1 MHLNS
6 SQMHLCTSWKRL
18 ILKKEGFH
26 RKTSVFLQQRSRL
39 EWSKL
44 RYVDSIKK
52 LSKVLKPALEGQDA
66 GAAVVLLLK
75 TTDKDLRILFVKRA
89 ENPADPWSG
98 QMALPGGKR
107 DATDQSLKQT
117 VVRETLEET
126 NINLLDRCR
135 FLGVMET
142 LTSTPRPEM
151 KIVPFVVL
159 LEHEPSIKLNEE
171 LERFVWISPEELVR
185 HRGTVKFSF
194 GEFPAYVVGNIIIWG
209 LTYRILE
216 IFVHILDYPH

>member
-1 MHLNS
+1 M
-6 SQMHLCTSWKRL
+6 
-18 ILKKEGFH
+18 G
-26 RKTSVFLQQRSRL
+26 
-39 EWSKL
+39 
-44 RYVDSIKK
+44 YVDIVKK
-52 LSKVLKPALEGQDA
+52 LSKVLKPLSEGQDA

-75 TTDKDLRILFVKRA
+75 TTDKDLKILFVKRA

-142 LTSTPRPEM
+142 QTSTTRPEM
-151 KIVPFVVL
+151 KILPFVVL
-159 LEHEPSIKLNEE
+159 LEHEQSIELNEE
-171 LERFVWISPEELVR
+171 LERSIWISPEELVR
-185 HRGTVKFSF
+185 HRGTVKFGF
-194 GEFPAYVVGNIIIWG
+194 GEFPAYIVGNIVIWG

-216 IFVHILDYPH
+216 FFVHTLEYPH

>member
-1 MHLNS
+1 
-6 SQMHLCTSWKRL
+6 
-18 ILKKEGFH
+18 
-26 RKTSVFLQQRSRL
+26 
-39 EWSKL
+39 L
-44 RYVDSIKK
+44 RDVDSIRK
-52 LSKVLKPALEGQDA
+52 LPKMLKSASGEQGA
-66 GAAVVLLLK
+66 SAAVALLLK

-126 NINLLDRCR
+126 NINLLEGCR

-142 LTSTPRPEM
+142 LTSTARPEM
-151 KIVPFVVL
+151 KILPFVVL
-159 LEHEPSIKLNEE
+159 LKHEPSIELNEE

-185 HRGTVKFSF
+185 HRSTVKFSF
-194 GEFPAYVVGNIIIWG
+194 GEFPAYIIGDIIIWG

-216 IFVHILDYPH
+216 VFVHILEYPH

>member
-1 MHLNS
+1 MRRRILRAH
-6 SQMHLCTSWKRL
+6 WKRL

-26 RKTSVFLQQRSRL
+26 RKTSVFLQEWSRL

-52 LSKVLKPALEGQDA
+52 LSKVLKPASEGKDA
-66 GAAVVLLLK
+66 GAAVALLLK

-89 ENPADPWSG
+89 ENLADPWSG

-142 LTSTPRPEM
+142 QTSTPRPEM
-151 KIVPFVVL
+151 KILPFVVL
-159 LEHEPSIKLNEE
+159 LEHEPSIKLNGE

-194 GEFPAYVVGNIIIWG
+194 GEFPAYVVGDIIIWG

-216 IFVHILDYPH
+216 VFVYIL

>member
-1 MHLNS
+1 M
-6 SQMHLCTSWKRL
+6 CTFCKRL
-18 ILKKEGFH
+18 FILKKEGFH
-26 RKTSVFLQQRSRL
+26 RKTLVSLLTIVCRL

-44 RYVDSIKK
+44 GYVNSIEK
-52 LSKVLKPALEGQDA
+52 LSKALKPVSEEQDA
-66 GAAVVLLLK
+66 VAAVALLLK
-75 TTDKDLRILFVKRA
+75 TADKDLKVLFVKRA

-107 DATDQSLKQT
+107 DVT

-142 LTSTPRPEM
+142 LTSTTRPEM
-151 KIVPFVVL
+151 KILPFVVL
-159 LEHEPSIKLNEE
+159 LEHKPSIKLNEE

-185 HRGTVKFSF
+185 HRGTVNF
-194 GEFPAYVVGNIIIWG
+194 GFGDFPAYIAGDIVIWG

-216 IFVHILDYPH
+216 IFVRTLKYLN